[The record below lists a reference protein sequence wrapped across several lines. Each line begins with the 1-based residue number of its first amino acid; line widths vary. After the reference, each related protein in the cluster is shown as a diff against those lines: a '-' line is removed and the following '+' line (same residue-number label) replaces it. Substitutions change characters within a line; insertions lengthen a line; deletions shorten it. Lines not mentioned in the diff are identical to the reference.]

1 MTVITTPRFTLR
13 AIREDDAPILAQ
25 LCNDNAIARNTA
37 RIPHPYT
44 LTDARSFVKSIS
56 AALAA
61 GTEYAFA
68 VCERGA
74 IVSCAGVM
82 PRQAGAVELGYWVAA
97 QARGKGVATE
107 AAGATA
113 LFAFERLGAE
123 PMLAGHFTDNPGSG
137 RVLAKL
143 GFKPT
148 GEIVKTFSA
157 GRGGEADTVRVT
169 LTREDFVAPEGVAFR
184 P

>member
-1 MTVITTPRFTLR
+1 
-13 AIREDDAPILAQ
+13 
-25 LCNDNAIARNTA
+25 
-37 RIPHPYT
+37 
-44 LTDARSFVKSIS
+44 VKSIS

-74 IVSCAGVM
+74 IVACAGVM

-148 GEIVKTFSA
+148 GETVKTFSA
-157 GRGGEADTVRVT
+157 GRGGEADTVRMKLART
-169 LTREDFVAPEGVAFR
+169 DFRAPDGVR
-184 P
+184 IQP